1 LSGGL
6 SRLNLTLAQNW
17 KDYLFSRN
25 IIYDNELIQ
34 SVIVNIMDFYPM
46 PGIVQSQKYIGLL
59 VEYGLELIQKTSES
73 PQLKKVV
80 IDQIQ
85 SITSGYHYRKI
96 MDYLNGQ
103 TNDYYLFFS
112 EILKLGERFL
122 KREDHLREFSAA
134 DKLGGLTKTYLYKN
148 IKDEIAN
155 FGGIYY
161 HTFGNL
167 IPKKIDMFPQEV
179 ANLFFSGW
187 TGGEMIDEF
196 KIKTAYHAHKK
207 KLPPQLMG
215 QFFYF
220 YLFDICRNFYAQNY
234 LKDYFS
240 TYFIFDILNNAHLG
254 KIIKKL
260 QKRGYVRLK

>member
-1 LSGGL
+1 
-6 SRLNLTLAQNW
+6 
-17 KDYLFSRN
+17 
-25 IIYDNELIQ
+25 
-34 SVIVNIMDFYPM
+34 MDFYPM